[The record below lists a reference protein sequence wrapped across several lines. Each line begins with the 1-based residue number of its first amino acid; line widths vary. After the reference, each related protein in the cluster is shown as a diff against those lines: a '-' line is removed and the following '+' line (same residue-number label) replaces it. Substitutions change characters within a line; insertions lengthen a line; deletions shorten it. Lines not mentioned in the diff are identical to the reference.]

1 MKKYVISIVILLVCM
16 ISFGCGKK
24 EEMKQLE
31 CFKTETS
38 EEGYKTDTSMLISS
52 KNGKVVKVE
61 ANTTSEVDPDT
72 IDLSLSFGN
81 SFATTLNEI
90 NGIEVSYEKKKEN
103 ELMYHMIVDFENL
116 DLESLKSKMGESLEE
131 DSFYFNKDISLEEFQ
146 KENLS
151 GFTCK

>member
-1 MKKYVISIVILLVCM
+1 MKKYVISIVILLACM
-16 ISFGCGKK
+16 ISLGCGKK

-31 CFKTETS
+31 CFKTEKD
-38 EEGYKTDTSMLISS
+38 EKGYKTNTSMLISS
-52 KNGKVVKVE
+52 KNGKVVKIDTN
-61 ANTTSEVDPDT
+61 ATSEVDPDT

-90 NGIEVSYEKKKEN
+90 NGIEVSYEKVNEKE
-103 ELMYHMIVDFENL
+103 LTYHMIIDFENL